1 MLGKAEI
8 VAALIQKVD
17 SRETTQKAIAETIGV
32 APARISEL
40 FKGIRDLSVD
50 EAKLIVDA
58 FGLEKTGPPPVSAD
72 SLPAPVVQQ
81 VVEAVVEY
89 LTGDLAE
96 GRLWSAVVVDAAKQ
110 IAADEHATPDP
121 QSIRQGIRF
130 AASALAAAKPQ

>member
-17 SRETTQKAIAETIGV
+17 SRETTQKAIAEIIGV

-58 FGLEKTGPPPVSAD
+58 FGLEEAGPLPVNAD

-96 GRLWSAVVVDAAKQ
+96 GRLIGWHLV
-110 IAADEHATPDP
+110 IL
-121 QSIRQGIRF
+121 RF
-130 AASALAAAKPQ
+130 SY